1 MLSTN
6 TGGVDYESIDMNVNI
21 TALPAIMCLTIMLS
35 DDSVIENT
43 EQFIVTI
50 SSDDPAVSVDRMQ
63 SPVFI
68 EDSTSRLIIIYTVYY
83 VEVFPRQKSLQ
94 AQLPSLYCRNIW

>member
-68 EDSTSRLIIIYTVYY
+68 EDSTSRLIIYTVY
-83 VEVFPRQKSLQ
+83 VEIFPG
-94 AQLPSLYCRNIW
+94 

>member
-68 EDSTSRLIIIYTVYY
+68 EDSTSRLIIYTVY
-83 VEVFPRQKSLQ
+83 VEIFPGQKSLQ
-94 AQLPSLYCRNIW
+94 AQLPYLYCRNIW